1 MPKAAKPKSRRF
13 DVPIVIAI
21 LICVALATPILALIV
36 RSLSY
41 QLNFRSFTAA
51 ISDATVYCYENDS
64 LGAELTE
71 DAVRVSGENA
81 YLLYALFTDSPAK
94 PRRSVPKETPAVHL
108 DYGNGATLDCWQ
120 VRLEENAD
128 RWYGVLW
135 HFTDPEGKRWTYDTD
150 DFGLQ
155 DVQRL
160 VSPSQNEPW

>member
-1 MPKAAKPKSRRF
+1 MQNAAKPKARRF

-21 LICVALATPILALIV
+21 LICVALAAPILALIV

-41 QLNFRSFTAA
+41 QLSFRSFTAA
-51 ISDATVYCYENDS
+51 ISDATVYCYEQDS
-64 LGAELTE
+64 LRAELTE
-71 DAVRVSGENA
+71 DTVRVGGDNA

-94 PRRSVPKETPAVHL
+94 PRRTVPSEEPDVHL
-108 DYGNGATLDCWQ
+108 NYGNGATLDCWQ
-120 VRLEENAD
+120 VRLEESAD

-135 HFTDPEGKRWTYDTD
+135 RFTDPEGKRWTYDTD

-160 VSPSQNEPW
+160 VSMSRNEPW